1 MYLELAEGETLSGHK
16 RKRPVSYLP
25 HPHQRGVMC
34 REDMFDGM
42 HEDDLTSHLNE
53 NAPELSEF
61 DYQQLSARRK
71 ERKEAKF
78 EQKQAKKA
86 AKTDKKQAK
95 ADLKRAK
102 GEAKIIKAQA
112 KQTKAEMGGGS
123 KVSFQD
129 VIGGITDVAGAATGV
144 IGAVKGDKGETP
156 GTETATETQ
165 PSFMQK
171 YKMPLLIGGGLLL
184 VGVAY
189 MALKPKKS

>member
-112 KQTKAEMGGGS
+112 KVTKAESGQ
-123 KVSFQD
+123 KTTFQD

-144 IGAVKGDKGETP
+144 IGAVKGTKGEDA
-156 GTETATETQ
+156 GAEAATETQ